1 MPVKARNTM
10 VNCYSYII
18 WKLIN
23 VNEKKLSN
31 DLLTTWWLVKACCCW
46 SSSPIFSLGRG
57 LGGGARHKFFG
68 GGEGKGWWFHKT
80 CYAFPSAVTGSKERE
95 ECWESK
101 EIWLAFRGVAA
112 LSGVPD
118 CLGVVACLDP
128 EAREDR
134 PVILPSSPPMFEV
147 ELRVLLPVS
156 PSGSMLRKVTGRLP
170 SIPKGWFP
178 IRLVLPSLKKT

>member
-1 MPVKARNTM
+1 MVHCDSYTCIILKTDKWKWLYRNYQMIYKMMT
-10 VNCYSYII
+10 S
-18 WKLIN
+18 
-23 VNEKKLSN
+23 ES
-31 DLLTTWWLVKACCCW
+31 LLRW
-46 SSSPIFSLGRG
+46 SSSAFFLLEKEGG
-57 LGGGARHKFFG
+57 AQAQDFWGKGGG
-68 GGEGKGWWFHKT
+68 WWSHKT

-101 EIWLAFRGVAA
+101 EIWLAFRGVVA

-178 IRLVLPSLKKT
+178 IRLVLPSL

>member
-1 MPVKARNTM
+1 MPVKARDITVHCNSPENWSMEMIRNYQMIYKMMT
-10 VNCYSYII
+10 S
-18 WKLIN
+18 
-23 VNEKKLSN
+23 ES
-31 DLLTTWWLVKACCCW
+31 LLRW
-46 SSSPIFSLGRG
+46 SSSALFSFGNGGRGTGTRFLGRE
-57 LGGGARHKFFG
+57 GGG
-68 GGEGKGWWFHKT
+68 WWSHKT

-101 EIWLAFRGVAA
+101 EIWLAFRGVVA

-156 PSGSMLRKVTGRLP
+156 PSGSMLRKVTGRFP
-170 SIPKGWFP
+170 SIPKGWLP
-178 IRLVLPSLKKT
+178 IRLVLPSL

>member
-1 MPVKARNTM
+1 M
-10 VNCYSYII
+10 
-18 WKLIN
+18 
-23 VNEKKLSN
+23 
-31 DLLTTWWLVKACCCW
+31 KACCDEVHQ
-46 SSSPIFSLGRG
+46 PFFL
-57 LGGGARHKFFG
+57 LEMGGGAQAQDFWG
-68 GGEGKGWWFHKT
+68 GKGEGDGLT
-80 CYAFPSAVTGSKERE
+80 RRYAFPSAVTGSKERE

-101 EIWLAFRGVAA
+101 EIWLAFRGVVA

-156 PSGSMLRKVTGRLP
+156 PSGSMLRKVTGRFP
-170 SIPKGWFP
+170 SIPKG
-178 IRLVLPSLKKT
+178 